1 MEITDSKINDLNLDA
16 LFIGDKSENGD
27 LYKELLNKLV
37 DEHLGWRKNY
47 IPQDKNMI
55 SPEEQQSPE
64 FQDTVNRMRKVLDDV
79 SNRIRTESVPWHSA
93 GRYWGHMNSETLM
106 PALLAY
112 DYAMLWNGNNV
123 AYESSPATSQMEEE
137 VGNEFATMM
146 GYKNGWGHIVADGS
160 LANLEGLWYA
170 RNIKSLPLAMKE
182 VTPELVKGKSDWE
195 LLNMPTDE
203 IMKLVEKSGE
213 KLDELKAKSARSGK
227 NLQKLGKWLVP
238 QTKHYSWMKAA
249 DIIGI
254 GLDQV
259 VPVPIDENYRMDIDQ
274 LEQIIRSLTSDHTPI
289 LGVVGVAGSTEEG
302 AVDQIDKIVELRHKL
317 QKEGIYFYLH
327 VDAAYGGYFRT
338 IFLDEDNNFVPFDQL
353 KDLHAENH
361 VFTESKD
368 YIKEDV
374 YNAYKAFTEAESIT
388 IDPHKM
394 GYVPYAAGGIVIKDV
409 AMRDTISYFATYVFE
424 KGADIPALLGAYILE
439 GSKAGATAAAVWAA
453 HHTLP
458 LNVTGYGKL
467 EGASLEGAHRYYD
480 FLKDLSFKIN
490 GKTIEVHPLVNPDF
504 NMVDYVLKEK
514 GNDSLADMNKLN
526 HQFYEQASY
535 VKGTLYSKEYIVSH
549 TDFAKPDYG
558 DSPLPFVKSL
568 GVSEAD
574 WNNVGKVTVIRASVM
589 TPYMNRQENFDY
601 FVPKIK
607 VAMKEYLQNIFVAE
621 TTKQLSS
628 AQQ

>member
-1 MEITDSKINDLNLDA
+1 MTDSKINDLNLDA
-16 LFIGDKSENGD
+16 LFIGDKAENGA

-47 IPQDKNMI
+47 IPQDQNMI

-64 FQDTVNRMRKVLDDV
+64 FKDTVNRMRHVLDDV

-106 PALLAY
+106 PAILAY

-182 VTPELVKGKSDWE
+182 VTPELVTGKTDWQ
-195 LLNMPTDE
+195 LLNMPTAE
-203 IMKLVEKSGE
+203 IMKLVEESGE
-213 KLDELKAKSARSGK
+213 RLDDLKAKSARSGK

-259 VPVPIDENYRMDIDQ
+259 VPVPIDKNYRMDVNE
-274 LEQIIRSLTSDHTPI
+274 LEKIIREITADQTPI

-302 AVDQIDKIVELRHKL
+302 AVDQIDQIVALRNKL
-317 QKEGIYFYLH
+317 EKEGIYFYLH

-338 IFLDEDNNFVPFDQL
+338 IFLDENNNFVPFDKM
-353 KDLHAENH
+353 KDLHNQYG

-368 YIKEDV
+368 YIKRDV
-374 YNAYKAFTEAESIT
+374 YEAYKAFTEAESIT

-439 GSKAGATAAAVWAA
+439 GSKAGATAASVWAA

-458 LNVTGYGKL
+458 LNASGYGKL

-480 FLKDLSFKIN
+480 FLKNLTFKI
-490 GKTIEVHPLVNPDF
+490 GDRTVEVHPLVNPDF

-514 GNDSLADMNKLN
+514 DNDSLADMNRLN
-526 HQFYEQASY
+526 HQFYEEASY
-535 VKGTLYSKEYIVSH
+535 VKGSLYNKEYIVSH
-549 TDFAKPDYG
+549 TDFAIPDYG
-558 DSPLPFVKSL
+558 NSPLPFVKSL
-568 GVSEAD
+568 GISEND
-574 WNNVGKVTVIRASVM
+574 WNSVGKVTVIRASVM

-607 VAMKEYLQNIFVAE
+607 LAMKQYLQNIFVKE
-621 TTKQLSS
+621 TTKQLSE
-628 AQQ
+628 

>member
-16 LFIGDKSENGD
+16 LFIGDKAENGA

-47 IPQDKNMI
+47 IPQDQNMI

-64 FQDTVNRMRKVLDDV
+64 FKDTVNRMRHVLDDV

-106 PALLAY
+106 PAILAY

-182 VTPELVKGKSDWE
+182 VTPELVTGKTDWQ
-195 LLNMPTDE
+195 LLNMPTAE
-203 IMKLVEKSGE
+203 IMKLVEESGE
-213 KLDELKAKSARSGK
+213 RLDDLKAKSARSGK

-259 VPVPIDENYRMDIDQ
+259 VPVPIDKNYRMDVNE
-274 LEQIIRSLTSDHTPI
+274 LEKIIREITADQTPI

-302 AVDQIDKIVELRHKL
+302 AVDQIDQIVALRNKL
-317 QKEGIYFYLH
+317 EKEGIYFYLH

-338 IFLDEDNNFVPFDQL
+338 IFLDENNNFVPFDKM
-353 KDLHAENH
+353 KDLHNQYG

-368 YIKEDV
+368 YIKRDV
-374 YNAYKAFTEAESIT
+374 YEAYKAFTEAESIT

-439 GSKAGATAAAVWAA
+439 GSKAGATAASVWAA

-458 LNVTGYGKL
+458 LNASGYGKL

-480 FLKDLSFKIN
+480 FLKNLTFKI
-490 GKTIEVHPLVNPDF
+490 GDRTVEVHPLVNPDF

-514 GNDSLADMNKLN
+514 DNDSLADMNRLN
-526 HQFYEQASY
+526 HQFYEEASY
-535 VKGTLYSKEYIVSH
+535 VKGSLYNKEYIVSH
-549 TDFAKPDYG
+549 TDFAIPDYG
-558 DSPLPFVKSL
+558 NSPLPFVKSL
-568 GVSEAD
+568 GISEND
-574 WNNVGKVTVIRASVM
+574 WNSVGKVTVIRASVM

-607 VAMKEYLQNIFVAE
+607 LAMKQYLQNIFVKE
-621 TTKQLSS
+621 TTKQLSE
-628 AQQ
+628 

>member
-16 LFIGDKSENGD
+16 LFIGDKAENGD

-137 VGNEFATMM
+137 VGHDFATMM

-182 VTPELVKGKSDWE
+182 VTPELVQGKSDWE

-203 IMKLVEKSGE
+203 IMKLVEQSGE

-259 VPVPIDENYRMDIDQ
+259 VPVPIDEHYRMDIDE
-274 LEQIIRSLTSDHTPI
+274 LEKIIRSLTSDHTPI

-353 KDLHAENH
+353 KTLHAKNH

-368 YIKEDV
+368 YIK
-374 YNAYKAFTEAESIT
+374 K
-388 IDPHKM
+388 
-394 GYVPYAAGGIVIKDV
+394 
-409 AMRDTISYFATYVFE
+409 RC
-424 KGADIPALLGAYILE
+424 L
-439 GSKAGATAAAVWAA
+439 
-453 HHTLP
+453 
-458 LNVTGYGKL
+458 
-467 EGASLEGAHRYYD
+467 
-480 FLKDLSFKIN
+480 
-490 GKTIEVHPLVNPDF
+490 
-504 NMVDYVLKEK
+504 
-514 GNDSLADMNKLN
+514 
-526 HQFYEQASY
+526 
-535 VKGTLYSKEYIVSH
+535 
-549 TDFAKPDYG
+549 
-558 DSPLPFVKSL
+558 
-568 GVSEAD
+568 
-574 WNNVGKVTVIRASVM
+574 
-589 TPYMNRQENFDY
+589 
-601 FVPKIK
+601 
-607 VAMKEYLQNIFVAE
+607 
-621 TTKQLSS
+621 
-628 AQQ
+628 